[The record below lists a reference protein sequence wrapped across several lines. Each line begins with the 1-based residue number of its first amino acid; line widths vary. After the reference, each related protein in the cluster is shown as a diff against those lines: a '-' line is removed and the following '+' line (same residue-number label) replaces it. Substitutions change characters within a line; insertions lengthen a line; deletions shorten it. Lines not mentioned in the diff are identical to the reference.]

1 MGSRS
6 GSACAVFMESRQAP
20 EEEIL
25 DAFKERP
32 TAVRKI
38 HQLPGKLVSSEFLHI
53 LD

>member
-1 MGSRS
+1 
-6 GSACAVFMESRQAP
+6 MESAQAL

-25 DAFKERP
+25 DEFKERP

-38 HQLPGKLVSSEFLHI
+38 DQLSGKLASSELLHI

>member
-1 MGSRS
+1 MK
-6 GSACAVFMESRQAP
+6 SAQAL

-32 TAVRKI
+32 TAVRKFD
-38 HQLPGKLVSSEFLHI
+38 QMSGKLVSSEFLQI